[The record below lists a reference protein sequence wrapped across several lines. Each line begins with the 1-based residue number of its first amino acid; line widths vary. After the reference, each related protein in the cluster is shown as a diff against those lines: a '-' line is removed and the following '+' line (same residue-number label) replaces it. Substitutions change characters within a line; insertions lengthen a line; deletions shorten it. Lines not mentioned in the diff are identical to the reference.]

1 MAFSQGNINFKENK
15 FTTITWD
22 EIRNGIIDVHNSDIF
37 SLVNNDN
44 DGISEDSSK
53 KVIIALKTIET
64 KFLDGSSVKNN
75 IDEMT
80 SIFFMPAKVYKDGT
94 LGYQDDKYSW
104 IPREYLSPMI
114 EPQIAIGKAEDYDIF
129 LEESTDKR
137 NQIDSWGNYLE
148 YCIEMYEFITK
159 SKFSEDLLV
168 EQQIQ
173 TDGKFYVFKDETI
186 GSTCHLMNLY
196 NHLIVGNETK
206 LYSRITSGDIEPSKP
221 IRNKL
226 DYDKMIYHSGQMGGE
241 YPLSPSQREAIS
253 CFEEIEEG
261 DVLAV
266 NGPPGTGKTTL
277 LQTIV
282 ADMYVK
288 AALQRNEAPIIV
300 AASTNNKAVT
310 NIIDSFGKIN
320 PVGIRN
326 LEKRWITGVHSFA
339 VYFPTKGKIKEAQ
352 NKKYHYTSVNG
363 TGFVEEIESADNR
376 QKATEFFEEEYYK
389 YFEKKIVS
397 WEMTKENIHKELL
410 KIQKQRIEGIK
421 YLERVKQTI
430 GNNTTG
436 EYISRLKEQ
445 IFDLSQKIEVQEDK
459 IDACKLNGEKLKS
472 RSKEWRE
479 LYNKL
484 PWYVRLLKF
493 IPYFK
498 KRIISW
504 SHQNMNYEELNF
516 LNRGMDIVE
525 IESRYNQRISENDQ
539 KLKKLGHNLE
549 NLKNDK
555 HKQEKK
561 RDYIY
566 DLIEKAIK
574 HFNGFSIYNV
584 RLEEGQ
590 FWDNINVETINNAL
604 DRVRYVEFWMAVHY
618 YEALW
623 LSEEWDISEK
633 QRGRT
638 FENVLDTMYH
648 RLAMLTPCMV
658 MTCFML
664 PKQFL
669 AYDGNEKT
677 HYYMYNYADLL
688 IVDEAGQISPEIGVP
703 AFALAKKAVV
713 VGDEYQIPP
722 VWGTVRA
729 LDIAMAISNDVIH
742 DKNGFVWNEQCGLN
756 CSQSS
761 IMKIAAQS
769 CKFEKYGKGLFLS
782 EHRRCYNEIIQYCNK
797 LVYGGCLEPLRGAAV
812 ADKNNPIINLLP
824 PMGHKQIDS
833 TSSERSGTSRYN
845 KNEIEG
851 IIQWIGKN
859 YFILCEKYR
868 EVAIKKNEQFDKNSV
883 LGIITPFKSQSSMI
897 KQGLREYLPEIAD
910 DIEVGTV
917 HTFQGA
923 ERKVVIFSSVY
934 GNKDGCYFINKNKS
948 LMNVAVSRAKDSFLV
963 FGDRGC
969 LVGEAKSA
977 GVMLRVAT
985 EEEI

>member
-1 MAFSQGNINFKENK
+1 MRKITKYFRNAVAAFSQGNINFKENK

-22 EIRNGIIDVHNSDIF
+22 EIKNGIIDVQNSDIF
-37 SLVNNDN
+37 SLANND
-44 DGISEDSSK
+44 DGSSEDSSK
-53 KVIIALKTIET
+53 KVIIALKTIAT

-94 LGYQDDKYSW
+94 LGYQDDNFSW

-114 EPQIAIGKAEDYDIF
+114 EPQIAIGKVEDYDIF

-137 NQIDSWGNYLE
+137 RQIDSWEKYLE

-159 SKFSEDLLV
+159 SKFSEDILG

-173 TDGKFYVFKDETI
+173 TDGKFYVFEDETV
-186 GSTCHLMNLY
+186 GSTYHLMRLY
-196 NHLIVGNETK
+196 DHLMVDEETK
-206 LYSRITSGDIEPSKP
+206 LYSKITNGIMEPSKP
-221 IRNKL
+221 ICNKL
-226 DYDKMIYHSGQMGGE
+226 GYDKMIYHSGQMGGE

-288 AALQRNEAPIIV
+288 AALQREEPPIIV

-376 QKATEFFEEEYYK
+376 QQAKELFEEEYYK

-397 WEMTKENIHKELL
+397 WERTKENIHKELL
-410 KIQKQRIEGIK
+410 KIQQQRIDGIK

-430 GNNTTG
+430 GNNTIG
-436 EYISRLKEQ
+436 EYISRLNGQ
-445 IFDLSQKIEVQEDK
+445 IFDLRQKIEVQEDK
-459 IDACKLNGEKLKS
+459 IVACKLNGEKLKS
-472 RSKEWRE
+472 RSKEWRK
-479 LYNKL
+479 LYNTL
-484 PWYVRLLKF
+484 PGYVRLLKF

-504 SHQNMNYEELNF
+504 SHQNMNYEELIF

-539 KLKKLGHNLE
+539 KLKKLEYTLE
-549 NLKNDK
+549 SLKNDK
-555 HKQEKK
+555 HKWEKK
-561 RDYIY
+561 RDFIY
-566 DLIEKAIK
+566 DLIKKVIK

-584 RLEEGQ
+584 WLEEGQ

-633 QRGRT
+633 QRGKT
-638 FENVLDTMYH
+638 FENVLNTMYH

-658 MTCFML
+658 MTSFML

-669 AYDGNEKT
+669 AYNGNEKT
-677 HYYMYNYADLL
+677 HYYMYDYADLL

-713 VGDEYQIPP
+713 VGDERRLREP
-722 VWGTVRA
+722 R
-729 LDIAMAISNDVIH
+729 
-742 DKNGFVWNEQCGLN
+742 QCG
-756 CSQSS
+756 
-761 IMKIAAQS
+761 
-769 CKFEKYGKGLFLS
+769 
-782 EHRRCYNEIIQYCNK
+782 
-797 LVYGGCLEPLRGAAV
+797 
-812 ADKNNPIINLLP
+812 
-824 PMGHKQIDS
+824 
-833 TSSERSGTSRYN
+833 
-845 KNEIEG
+845 
-851 IIQWIGKN
+851 W
-859 YFILCEKYR
+859 
-868 EVAIKKNEQFDKNSV
+868 
-883 LGIITPFKSQSSMI
+883 
-897 KQGLREYLPEIAD
+897 
-910 DIEVGTV
+910 
-917 HTFQGA
+917 
-923 ERKVVIFSSVY
+923 
-934 GNKDGCYFINKNKS
+934 
-948 LMNVAVSRAKDSFLV
+948 
-963 FGDRGC
+963 
-969 LVGEAKSA
+969 
-977 GVMLRVAT
+977 
-985 EEEI
+985 